1 VSDTIFDKIIRR
13 ELPADIV
20 YEDDEI
26 LAFRDIH
33 PQAPVHVLFVP
44 KRKSIPT
51 LNDCSEAD
59 AGLLGKLLLAAS
71 AYAKREGFADDGYRC
86 RCRRGWPDASRFIVL
101 DGGHA
106 NRRSCKPGRPH
117 LRASWLVAHQPFL
130 GGGGGGRGTTIT
142 RGGGYQ
148 GP

>member
-1 VSDTIFDKIIRR
+1 MSNTIFDKVIRR

-44 KRKSIPT
+44 KKAFAT
-51 LNDCSEAD
+51 LNDCAD
-59 AGLLGKLLLAAS
+59 TDAALLGKLLLAAA

-86 RCRRGWPDASRFIVL
+86 VINCNA
-101 DGGHA
+101 
-106 NRRSCKPGRPH
+106 
-117 LRASWLVAHQPFL
+117 
-130 GGGGGGRGTTIT
+130 
-142 RGGGYQ
+142 RGGQTVYHLHVHLLAGQ
-148 GP
+148 QMRPGMV

>member
-1 VSDTIFDKIIRR
+1 MPDTIFDKIIRR

-44 KRKSIPT
+44 KQSFAT

-59 AGLLGKLLLAAS
+59 AALLGKLLLAAS
-71 AYAKREGFADDGYRC
+71 AYAKREGFADSGYRC
-86 RCRRGWPDASRFIVL
+86 VINCNK
-101 DGGHA
+101 GG
-106 NRRSCKPGRPH
+106 GQTVYH
-117 LRASWLVAHQPFL
+117 LHVHLL
-130 GGGGGGRGTTIT
+130 GGRQMHEGMV
-142 RGGGYQ
+142 
-148 GP
+148 